1 MIHPLV
7 TMEAALA
14 EIHAECFGWALA
26 CCRRDRS
33 LAEEVLQVAYVKV
46 LGGDARFDGKSSF
59 KTFLFGVI
67 RRTAMEQRRAQWLSG
82 RRLAA
87 WFAAQ
92 PRPAPVLDPEAS
104 SLRSERTRALK
115 LALTRLS
122 ARQHEVLHL
131 VFAQDLTIEEAAQ
144 VLGIATG
151 TARRHY
157 ERGKARLR
165 ELLPNRAI
173 R

>member
-1 MIHPLV
+1 
-7 TMEAALA
+7 MEAALA
-14 EIHAECFGWALA
+14 QIHAECFGWALA
-26 CCRRDRS
+26 CCQRDRT

-46 LGGDARFDGKSSF
+46 LDGNAHFDGRSSF

-67 RRTAMEQRRAQWLSG
+67 RRTAKEQRRARWLSG
-82 RRLAA
+82 RRLTA
-87 WFAAQ
+87 WFASKPEA
-92 PRPAPVLDPEAS
+92 APVLDPEAS
-104 SLRSERTRALK
+104 WLRSERARALK
-115 LALTRLS
+115 IALTRLS

-131 VFAQDLTIEEAAQ
+131 VFAQDLTIEEAAS

-151 TARRHY
+151 TARQHY

-165 ELLPNRAI
+165 ELLERKVI